1 MNELALLFLL
11 GIRGDG
17 DMVTEVML
25 NDVHIKVTGY
35 QEEVMKSKKTGNE
48 LHKISFDFKV
58 RSGEEYH
65 KITTLLYEKTF
76 DVKVPE
82 NNLEFRGTINH
93 YSTSITN
100 LYKENA
106 VGDFKLELI
115 EVDREKL

>member
-1 MNELALLFLL
+1 
-11 GIRGDG
+11 
-17 DMVTEVML
+17 MVTEVIL
-25 NDVHIKVTGY
+25 NEVPIKVTGY
-35 QEEVMKSKKTGNE
+35 QKEVVNDKKTGNE
-48 LHKISFDFKV
+48 LHKIRFDFKV

-82 NNLEFRGTINH
+82 NNLEFRGTIHN

-100 LYKENA
+100 LYQENA

-115 EVDREKL
+115 EVDREEL